1 LTGSLH
7 VNSSAD
13 SYFIGGGNV
22 GIGTATPA
30 VLLHVDDGNYS
41 TPTGGQGGDI
51 IFSDMDGY
59 SEISILG
66 STTHGGIISFGDST
80 DYDYGQITQFASSA
94 GEGGRMRFIAG
105 ATETMNLRG
114 GLVGIG
120 TATPG
125 AELHVVGDA
134 LITGTVTAQEF
145 HAEFVS
151 SSIIYESGST
161 LFGDTMDD
169 VHWRTGS
176 MYITGSD
183 HHFFGS
189 VGMGTTDPNVVGSV
203 TLTTG
208 TQLHLKD
215 TYARLILDGTT
226 ASEIHLA
233 DLGYTADSRQ
243 FRIRA
248 INDTLTIASATDNF
262 GTITD
267 TLTVDHAGNVGI
279 RQPAPSQMLHIGDG
293 SDAERGIMLI
303 EGAEGAHLLFA
314 ETSAASLS
322 GSLAIRPAVNTA
334 FVVQEDGSSTP
345 LFVIH
350 PNGNVGIGTTNPSSK
365 LQIYDNSDATVW
377 SSTITNVS
385 TGTSA
390 RVGLTVGNSANSVR
404 FGMAGTAYTGV
415 SG

>member
-1 LTGSLH
+1 
-7 VNSSAD
+7 
-13 SYFIGGGNV
+13 
-22 GIGTATPA
+22 
-30 VLLHVDDGNYS
+30 
-41 TPTGGQGGDI
+41 
-51 IFSDMDGY
+51 
-59 SEISILG
+59 
-66 STTHGGIISFGDST
+66 
-80 DYDYGQITQFASSA
+80 
-94 GEGGRMRFIAG
+94 
-105 ATETMNLRG
+105 
-114 GLVGIG
+114 
-120 TATPG
+120 
-125 AELHVVGDA
+125 
-134 LITGTVTAQEF
+134 
-145 HAEFVS
+145 
-151 SSIIYESGST
+151 
-161 LFGDTMDD
+161 MDD